1 MCTNKKLKQIQNKLV
16 SSPKLLHYSMLH
28 FMRLMHDASPDH
40 PNYPTHITATID
52 YDEEAEANCDYDP
65 EEGVMH
71 DYTKAIHS
79 QLQAETNRK
88 KPVADKWMLKYLKGR
103 IFVVVG
109 RGCSII
115 MQLAHYTLQ

>member
-1 MCTNKKLKQIQNKLV
+1 MTLFNAAFHA
-16 SSPKLLHYSMLH
+16 SDM
-28 FMRLMHDASPDH
+28 MHDAPPDH
-40 PNYPTHITATID
+40 PNSPITATID

-71 DYTKAIHS
+71 DYTKVIHS

-115 MQLAHYTLQ
+115 MQVAQYTLQ